1 MILRGDDMAK
11 EKNKNLSVKEGHIV
25 VKNKKFKISDIIM
38 FLVCLIISFVIWMY
52 ASNAEQKNQPPHD
65 DEPQDGVKTVQEV

>member
-11 EKNKNLSVKEGHIV
+11 EKNKNLSVNEGHIV

-38 FLVCLIISFVIWMY
+38 F
-52 ASNAEQKNQPPHD
+52 N
-65 DEPQDGVKTVQEV
+65 